1 MRQSC
6 SFTGDCTLRV
16 LIIPSVAAEPA
27 VAAPARKPV
36 IAARDGAPAATDDD
50 GEVSFKEVSSL
61 APVRRSERPKRGGVA
76 FMTAPASE
84 SAVAFKTA
92 PVSPA
97 PGAASRRARAT
108 RRRGRDGALA
118 LALARR
124 ATDKSGA
131 HRRGRASGG
140 AAPRAWDRAR
150 PRRCEVHWRGRAG
163 ALRRER
169 PPRRRQRRFATE
181 RPTVCALMAAVAG
194 TEILKM

>member
-1 MRQSC
+1 M
-6 SFTGDCTLRV
+6 

-131 HRRGRASGG
+131 HVGAAEPAAALHLGRGIVHGLGGAKCIGADAPALCGASDRRVADNDDLRRRGRPSV
-140 AAPRAWDRAR
+140 P
-150 PRRCEVHWRGRAG
+150 
-163 ALRRER
+163 
-169 PPRRRQRRFATE
+169 
-181 RPTVCALMAAVAG
+181 
-194 TEILKM
+194 